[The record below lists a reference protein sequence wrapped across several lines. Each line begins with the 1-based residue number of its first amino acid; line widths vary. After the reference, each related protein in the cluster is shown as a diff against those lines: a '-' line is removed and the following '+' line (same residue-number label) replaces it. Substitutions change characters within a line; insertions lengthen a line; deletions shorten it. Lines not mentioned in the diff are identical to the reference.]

1 MRYDA
6 RGWVRGWSGWPYWI
20 PYWIAAAGILVS
32 GSVWG
37 SDDAPTSSAWRVEVD
52 SDWPVLQPVPEG
64 VTSFGAAGWQAG
76 VYLFGGHTGSPHQ
89 YSQAEQS
96 RSVQCLDLDRGEWSN
111 IEGPE
116 ALQGMGMAAHAGRLW
131 VVGGLAARNPAG
143 QAAQLESQASVWS
156 LELASGQW
164 TQGPALPERRSSH
177 DIALLGDF
185 LYVIGGWQLSLG
197 DEPAEWLQTV
207 WRLDVRDPQTGWQA
221 VQALPS
227 ARRAV
232 AVAAH
237 GGELYVIGGMS
248 EQGQLLR
255 EVTVYNPQEGKWREV
270 ASLPDVPLAG
280 FGAAAVSQAGS
291 LVASGHEGEIWR
303 LADDAS
309 RWEVIGSLDNPRF
322 FHRLV
327 PLPDGSIVAIGG
339 WHRDHGKVE
348 MIDRFRL
355 QRS

>member
-1 MRYDA
+1 MRSDVRCGVNGW
-6 RGWVRGWSGWPYWI
+6 RGWRWTLALAWLMACVPS
-20 PYWIAAAGILVS
+20 
-32 GSVWG
+32 WG
-37 SDDAPTSSAWRVEVD
+37 SDDEQPSSPWRVEID
-52 SDWPVLQPVPEG
+52 TGWEELGPLPEG
-64 VTSFGAAGWQAG
+64 VTSFAAASWQSA

-96 RSVQCLDLDRGEWSN
+96 RSVQCLDVGRGEWSK
-111 IEGPE
+111 IEGPV

-131 VVGGLAARNPAG
+131 VVGGLAARNAAG
-143 QAAQLESQASVWS
+143 EPAQLESQGSVWS
-156 LELASGQW
+156 LELATGKWSP
-164 TQGPALPERRSSH
+164 GPSLPERRSSH
-177 DIALLGDF
+177 DIVLLGDD
-185 LYVIGGWQLSLG
+185 LYVVGGWQLSLG
-197 DEPAEWLQTV
+197 EEPPEWLESV
-207 WRLDVRDPQTGWQA
+207 WRLDLRDPEAGWQA
-221 VQALPS
+221 AHPLPA

-232 AVAAH
+232 AAAAH
-237 GGELYVIGGMS
+237 GSQLYVIGGMS
-248 EQGQLLR
+248 EQGQLSREVLVYHPQQDQWR
-255 EVTVYNPQEGKWREV
+255 EVT
-270 ASLPDVPLAG
+270 SLPDVPLAG

-291 LVASGHEGEIWR
+291 LVVSGHEGDIWR

-327 PLPDGSIVAIGG
+327 PLPDGSIMAIGG